1 MRYKHSCLYRT
12 YVTVPVT
19 TPGLPFDVVRGQMYT

>member
-1 MRYKHSCLYRT
+1 MRYRPSCLYRT

-19 TPGLPFDVVRGQMYT
+19 TSGLPYEVVRGQMYT